1 MVHGAVLVVRGK
13 TYSVLTWS
21 KDKSKKTAMMATILH
36 QFFAEHADVLVGV
49 KVMHIWADNASTYHQ
64 ADLLGHMCEEWQKVY
79 GFRITLNFGPPGEN
93 KNVRQ
98 MASAWLIIIL
108 ITHYSGAQAASELCH
123 HAGELHL

>member
-1 MVHGAVLVVRGK
+1 MPPTKSDKKAVAMVHGAVLVVRGK

-64 ADLLGHMCEEWQKVY
+64 ADLLGCA
-79 GFRITLNFGPPGEN
+79 T
-93 KNVRQ
+93 
-98 MASAWLIIIL
+98 
-108 ITHYSGAQAASELCH
+108 AQSW
-123 HAGELHL
+123 